1 MPRRASLLL
10 LLLASCVPVF
20 GQSEAAKKDAESGGS
35 PLLYSEG
42 GGFLIDSPQGWT
54 IDHEVGKRLGTC
66 CVFYPKGATWDNADT
81 VMYPSIVT
89 KGPGQQ
95 TLAEFMKSDLAQFRE
110 HDNPAMKYEDASE
123 IPLKNKRIAKIRM
136 FHNVNH
142 GASEAVAY
150 IDEEKIIAIVVV
162 SSKTSKGLADAM
174 PLLRDCLETYMYMD
188 VRVKD
193 GTDAKKKE
201 APPTTK
207 N

>member
-1 MPRRASLLL
+1 MKSAASFLLFL
-10 LLLASCVPVF
+10 LISCLPVY
-20 GQSEAAKKDAESGGS
+20 GQGETTQKDAETEGP
-35 PLLYSEG
+35 PLLYAEG
-42 GGFLIDSPQGWT
+42 GGFLIDGPQAWT
-54 IDHEVGKRLGTC
+54 IDREVGKRLGTC

-89 KGPGQQ
+89 KRPGQQ
-95 TLAEFMKSDLAQFRE
+95 TLGEYMASDLAEFRQ
-110 HDNPAMKYEDASE
+110 HDPAMKYEDGQE
-123 IPLKNKRIAKIRM
+123 IPLKKKRIAKIRM

-150 IDEEKIIAIVVV
+150 IDEERIIAVVV
-162 SSKTSKGLADAM
+162 LSSKSSKGLDDAM

-193 GTDAKKKE
+193 GTDAKKKQ